1 MAADW
6 TVYDY
11 EVDMFK
17 SMYVHCRSDVLASYS
32 PHIRNAIVE
41 SLLLHTR
48 NIVDILLSRDTEPD
62 AINLKTLLP
71 GFSPT
76 QLGALAKL
84 YGSGKAVGSPCWTL
98 NKMLVHST
106 SLRTDHFNYTA
117 MLETLRPVTSSCL
130 DEIANERNK

>member
-1 MAADW
+1 MPTDW

-17 SMYVHCRSDVLASYS
+17 GMYIQCRNDVLASYS
-32 PHIRNAIVE
+32 LHVRNAIVE

-48 NIVDILLSRDTEPD
+48 NLVDILLSRDTEPD

-76 QLGALAKL
+76 QLGTLAKL
-84 YGSGKAVGSPCWTL
+84 YGSGKMAGSPCWTL
-98 NKMLVHST
+98 NKMLAHST
-106 SLRTDHFNYTA
+106 SLRTDHFDYTA
-117 MLETLRPVTSSCL
+117 TLETLRPIINSCL
-130 DEIANERNK
+130 DEIGGERNK